1 MKEQTLKEKVEHY
14 LCSGIPIIFI
24 NSFEENKTDLI
35 IKSVLHN
42 KKAFEWSLARGISDF
57 QTGENQ
63 EKISL
68 KDYLELIIDSDLN
81 SELDNHVL
89 ILKDVYYLL
98 QDNEVVSLLKYI
110 CLKISQKLDATLIIV
125 SSQFFLP
132 PELEKYTI
140 VLESDYPKQNEI
152 KNHIKNF
159 LERNY
164 IDNIDE
170 SFLEEL
176 SVAMKGM
183 CDIEIDS
190 ILSSAIAKEG
200 TLSKDDLRL
209 VYSQKQQ
216 IIRKSG
222 ILEMIPADENLEN
235 IGGLNNLKNWLKRK
249 SEVFKN
255 IKKAEEFGV
264 DIPKGVLVAGIP
276 GCGKSLT
283 AKVTANLFNVPL
295 LRLDVGKLL
304 GKYVG
309 ESEQNMRK
317 AIKLAEA
324 ISPCILWIDELE
336 KAFAGVGSGGEGNEV
351 TVRLFGTFLT
361 WMQEKKSS
369 VFVIATANDISKLPP
384 ELLRKGRFDEIF
396 YIGLPEQNERAEI
409 FKIHIS
415 KRRNND
421 AKLINISLLA
431 EKTKG
436 FCGAD
441 IEGVIKDSVETAFYE
456 KKNNLTTD
464 DVLKA
469 ISDTHSLSEI
479 MKESIEAMSKIYK
492 DRKFKNAS
500 TD

>member
-152 KNHIKNF
+152 KNHIKIF

-235 IGGLNNLKNWLKRK
+235 IGGLNNLKTWLKRK

-255 IKKAEEFGV
+255 IKKAREFGV

-396 YIGLPEQNERAEI
+396 YIGLPEQNERAE
-409 FKIHIS
+409 K
-415 KRRNND
+415 
-421 AKLINISLLA
+421 
-431 EKTKG
+431 
-436 FCGAD
+436 
-441 IEGVIKDSVETAFYE
+441 
-456 KKNNLTTD
+456 
-464 DVLKA
+464 
-469 ISDTHSLSEI
+469 
-479 MKESIEAMSKIYK
+479 
-492 DRKFKNAS
+492 
-500 TD
+500 